1 MLQLQQKEHLLRE
14 LRIRVCIVT
23 FEGEAA
29 ARAYAAETGTPWP
42 VLSDRDKGLYE
53 AYGMGR
59 LSWRQLAQP
68 SAIALYLGEIL
79 KGKLPQQ
86 PEADPHQAGGDVL
99 IDPAGIV
106 RLVHANSGSADRP
119 TVQRLL
125 NARRA
130 AEPAPHRE
138 SP

>member
-1 MLQLQQKEHLLRE
+1 MRE

-42 VLSDRDKGLYE
+42 VLADPDRRLYE
-53 AYGMGR
+53 AYGLGR

-79 KGKLPQQ
+79 NGHLPRR

-106 RLVHANSGSADRP
+106 RLVHAGRGSADRP

-125 NARRA
+125 DAQRA
-130 AEPAPHRE
+130 AEPAAHRD

>member
-1 MLQLQQKEHLLRE
+1 MQQREPLLRE
-14 LRIRVCIVT
+14 LRIHVCIVT

-42 VLSDRDKGLYE
+42 VLSDPDRRLYA

-79 KGKLPQQ
+79 KGHLPRQ
-86 PEADPHQAGGDVL
+86 PEADPQQAGGDVL
-99 IDPAGIV
+99 IDPSGIV
-106 RLVHANSGSADRP
+106 RLVHAGRGSADRP
-119 TVQRLL
+119 TVQGLL

-130 AEPAPHRE
+130 DEPAPHRE